1 MIDIKCKSK
10 YDLGLNNSI
19 GFAKQPKI
27 FAKWFTGEVKTY
39 EGRLIEYSSVYYGL
53 INEINNYL
61 KFKKGVLINKRSV
74 INKPI
79 IYVDPEEDLPF

>member
-1 MIDIKCKSK
+1 MD
-10 YDLGLNNSI
+10 NNN
-19 GFAKQPKI
+19 
-27 FAKWFTGEVKTY
+27 
-39 EGRLIEYSSVYYGL
+39 L